1 MIDIEIRSEE
11 RFSRISTAYDGE
23 IEKKQVIETIE
34 NIINKY
40 DYKPEIH
47 TSELSHNREVF
58 VVEYHDDMHRESGAI
73 FKEIMKALNIT
84 ECI

>member
-11 RFSRISTAYDGE
+11 RFSRISTAYEGHT
-23 IEKKQVIETIE
+23 EKKLVIETIE

-40 DYKPEIH
+40 DYKPNTH
-47 TSELSHNREVF
+47 ATELSHNREVF
-58 VVEYHDDMHRESGAI
+58 VVEYHDDMHRESGEI
-73 FKEIMKALNIT
+73 FKKIMKALNIT

>member
-11 RFSRISTAYDGE
+11 RFSRISTAYEGNNEKDKVIQT
-23 IEKKQVIETIE
+23 IEK
-34 NIINKY
+34 IINKY
-40 DYKPEIH
+40 DYKPETH
-47 TSELSHNREVF
+47 TTELSHNREVF

>member
-11 RFSRISTAYDGE
+11 RFSRISTAYEGNE
-23 IEKKQVIETIE
+23 EKKKVIDTIE

-40 DYKPEIH
+40 DYKPNTH
-47 TSELSHNREVF
+47 VAQLSNNKEVF
-58 VVEYHDDMHRESGAI
+58 VVEYHDDMHRESGEI
-73 FKEIMKALNIT
+73 FKEIMNALDIK